1 MAFLNSTSD
10 PLVESTFAGGSV
22 TENSENH
29 RLDLLEEYQP
39 NFDFEL
45 KDYSRFI
52 GPQGVEEL
60 LELAKPLE
68 GRGWVNVNSTFS
80 GGGVAEMLR
89 SAVPLA
95 RLLGVDAHWC
105 TIRGSHEFFKVT
117 KKFHDLLQGAG
128 EPIELEELFGAYLD
142 TIDENANNTMIA
154 ADLVVVHD
162 PQPAAM
168 VMAAPILGNVLWRC
182 HIDTSMPDKT
192 VWRFLLPYINHCDGA
207 IFTMPEFVGP
217 GLRIPV
223 YQVMPC
229 IDPLADKNH
238 DYSDFEALEILN
250 PLFNVHG
257 VDPERPI
264 FAAISRYDMHKN
276 QRRVL
281 EAFQLL
287 RDQKTWPVQ
296 PYLIFVG
303 NTATDDPD
311 GAAVLADL
319 KEIAGDDPDVHFW
332 VNVENN
338 DQVVGAL
345 MHVARAFVH
354 VSTREGFGLV
364 VSEALWQGTPVI
376 GSRVGGIKQQVVD
389 GENGY
394 LVDPLD
400 TQAMASCMARFLEES
415 DRATAM
421 GRKGREFVQDNF
433 LLPDLVRRYLVL
445 MRYYAGISS
454 DLPHFRRNGLTHREV
469 AHAFGRRHP
478 HLPELSL
485 INEPRGPTG
494 ERRL

>member
-1 MAFLNSTSD
+1 MAFLNATSD
-10 PLVESTFAGGSV
+10 SVAEPTVGGSST
-22 TENSENH
+22 TESVQDQQH
-29 RLDLLEEYQP
+29 DPLEEYQP
-39 NFDFEL
+39 SCDFEL
-45 KDYSRFI
+45 EDYARFI
-52 GPQGVEEL
+52 GARGVEEL
-60 LELAKPLE
+60 RMLAKPLE
-68 GRGWVNVNSTFS
+68 GLGWVNVNSTFS

-95 RLLGVDAHWC
+95 KLLGVDARWC
-105 TIRGSHEFFKVT
+105 TIRGNHEFFKVT
-117 KKFHDLLQGAG
+117 KKFHNLLQGAG
-128 EPIELEELFGAYLD
+128 APIELEEIFGAYLD
-142 TIDENANNTMIA
+142 TIDENASNTLIA

-168 VMAAPILGNVLWRC
+168 IMNASILGNVLWRC

-207 IFTMPEFVGP
+207 VFTMPEFVGP
-217 GLRIPV
+217 GLKVPV
-223 YQVMPC
+223 YQIMPC
-229 IDPLADKNH
+229 IDPLAEKNR
-238 DYSDFEALEILN
+238 DYTEQEALDILD
-250 PLFNVHG
+250 PLFDVHG
-257 VDPERPI
+257 VDPGRPI

-287 RDQKTWPVQ
+287 RAQKKWPVA
-296 PYLIFVG
+296 PYLIFLG

-311 GAAVLADL
+311 GAAVLAEL
-319 KEIAGDDPDVHFW
+319 KELAGDDPDVHFW
-332 VNVENN
+332 VNVDNN
-338 DQVVGAL
+338 DKVVGAL
-345 MHVARAFVH
+345 MHIARAFVH

-400 TQAMASCMARFLEES
+400 TQAMAAYMALFMEES

-421 GRKGREFVQDNF
+421 GQKGHEFVQDNF
-433 LLPDLVRRYLVL
+433 LLPELVKRYLTL
-445 MRYYAGISS
+445 MRYYSGVGS

-478 HLPELSL
+478 HLPEFSL
-485 INEPRGPTG
+485 MSEPRNGL
-494 ERRL
+494 E